1 MASDSFLCCWSEPP
15 LFPKAQAQSSQVMLM
30 KMNPGHGLPSFPG
43 LVQELC
49 LLLGH
54 MLAGSLLSHSVLS
67 VLISWRV
74 GERSNLE
81 LFLGYTG
88 GKNAAYD

>member
-1 MASDSFLCCWSEPP
+1 
-15 LFPKAQAQSSQVMLM
+15 MLM
-30 KMNPGHGLPSFPG
+30 KMSPGHGLPSFPG

-49 LLLGH
+49 LLLG
-54 MLAGSLLSHSVLS
+54 SLLPHSVLS